1 MTDAN
6 EQSIPSRGS
15 HGSGITERLRGW
27 ATADD
32 SVWPSELMGEAAGE
46 IDRLRLTDAE
56 LEAVGY
62 FGQIEGGQYL
72 DAANRHAAA
81 LRGIH
86 MHAEPPS
93 ASFLRS
99 GRLAAAR

>member
-27 ATADD
+27 AKADD

-46 IDRLRLTDAE
+46 IDRLRLTDDE
-56 LEAVGY
+56 
-62 FGQIEGGQYL
+62 L
-72 DAANRHAAA
+72 DAVEASVRYWAGPFRPHPHAAV
-81 LRGIH
+81 LRK
-86 MHAEPPS
+86 
-93 ASFLRS
+93 LLK
-99 GRLAAAR
+99 RLK